1 VVALDGVT
9 AEAER
14 VADERTEPHALI
26 EAEVRWTE
34 AVRRCDRTEAGS
46 FMTDDFTMLP
56 AGPHEAPVGRTAW
69 LAGVP
74 MRSALDAF
82 AYDDFRIHVI
92 DDVAL
97 VQSRCRMRTHDS
109 DTVTTACAFTDVWQ
123 RDGHRWRIGSRHAG
137 WAQS

>member
-1 VVALDGVT
+1 MVAPRGVT
-9 AEAER
+9 ADTER
-14 VADERTEPHALI
+14 VANERTEAHTLI

-34 AVRRCDRTEAGS
+34 AVRRGDRSEAGS

-56 AGPHEAPVGRTAW
+56 AGRRDAPVGRTPW
-69 LAGVP
+69 LAGVHVP
-74 MRSALDAF
+74 SAHDAF

-97 VQSRCRMRTHDS
+97 VQSRCRVRRQGS
-109 DTVTTACAFTDVWQ
+109 DAVTTAFAFTDVWQ
-123 RDGHRWRIGSRHAG
+123 SDGHRWRIGSRHAG